1 MISPF
6 VTKSVAA
13 IKPKLSDRKL
23 DQKHT
28 ESWGSEELTNQKA
41 DADDEIVLHF
51 GRRIQQPCGW
61 IFCMR
66 SRDPVK
72 GDGCTFMGM
81 ECSQHAISE

>member
-1 MISPF
+1 MDVLSSEKF
-6 VTKSVAA
+6 R
-13 IKPKLSDRKL
+13 KPNS
-23 DQKHT
+23 HFCA